1 MSVSKLEGSLKES
14 QLAEQLNRVELLRLA
29 RLGATSRLEEL
40 RREIVSL
47 ESLLGG
53 KAPREKGRRKRQKAS
68 KVAKPAAA
76 PARKKTAWS
85 PSARR
90 AVSLRMKK
98 YWAARRQA
106 TKKS

>member
-1 MSVSKLEGSLKES
+1 
-14 QLAEQLNRVELLRLA
+14 LAEQLNRVELLRLA

-53 KAPREKGRRKRQKAS
+53 GAPGQKSRAPRRRRT
-68 KVAKPAAA
+68 AKTAKAA
-76 PARKKTAWS
+76 PAAKAAPTAAAAADATKSAWT
-85 PSARR
+85 PAARR

-98 YWAARRQA
+98 YWAARRQ
-106 TKKS
+106 TKK

>member
-1 MSVSKLEGSLKES
+1 M
-14 QLAEQLNRVELLRLA
+14 AEQLNRVELLRLA

-53 KAPREKGRRKRQKAS
+53 GAARQKSRAPRRKTTAKAAPA
-68 KVAKPAAA
+68 AKAAA
-76 PARKKTAWS
+76 PAAASAPDATKSAWS
-85 PSARR
+85 PAARR

-106 TKKS
+106 KK

>member
-1 MSVSKLEGSLKES
+1 
-14 QLAEQLNRVELLRLA
+14 LAEQLGRVELLRLA

-53 KAPREKGRRKRQKAS
+53 KAPREKGRRKRRKAS
-68 KVAKPAAA
+68 KAAKPAAA
-76 PARKKTAWS
+76 AAAKRKTAWS
-85 PSARR
+85 AAKRR

-106 TKKS
+106 SKKS

>member
-1 MSVSKLEGSLKES
+1 M
-14 QLAEQLNRVELLRLA
+14 AEQLNRVELLRLA

-47 ESLLGG
+47 ETLLGG
-53 KAPREKGRRKRQKAS
+53 GAPREKSRGPRRKTAKAAP
-68 KVAKPAAA
+68 VAKAAPAVAAAAA
-76 PARKKTAWS
+76 PDATKSAWS
-85 PSARR
+85 PAARR

-106 TKKS
+106 KKS

>member
-1 MSVSKLEGSLKES
+1 M
-14 QLAEQLNRVELLRLA
+14 AEQLNRVELLRLA

-47 ESLLGG
+47 ESLLDGG
-53 KAPREKGRRKRQKAS
+53 APREKSRARRR
-68 KVAKPAAA
+68 KVAKTAPVAKAAPTAAA
-76 PARKKTAWS
+76 GADETKTAWS
-85 PSARR
+85 PAARR

-106 TKKS
+106 KK

>member
-1 MSVSKLEGSLKES
+1 MSLKEI
-14 QLAEQLNRVELLRLA
+14 QLAEQLNRAELLRLA

-47 ESLLGG
+47 ETLIGG
-53 KAPREKGRRKRQKAS
+53 GAPRKKGRRTRRKAA
-68 KVAKPAAA
+68 KVAKAAA
-76 PARKKTAWS
+76 AVASGPKKTAWS
-85 PSARR
+85 PAARR

-106 TKKS
+106 KKR

>member
-1 MSVSKLEGSLKES
+1 M
-14 QLAEQLNRVELLRLA
+14 AEQLSRVELLRLA

-47 ESLLGG
+47 ETLLGG
-53 KAPREKGRRKRQKAS
+53 DAPRRKVRRKRRKTAKIA

-76 PARKKTAWS
+76 AAPAQKKSSAWS
-85 PSARR
+85 PAARK

-98 YWAARRQA
+98 YWAERRQ
-106 TKKS
+106 TKKR

>member
-1 MSVSKLEGSLKES
+1 M
-14 QLAEQLNRVELLRLA
+14 AEQLSRVELLRLA

-47 ESLLGG
+47 ETLLGG
-53 KAPREKGRRKRQKAS
+53 DAPRLKVRRKRRKTGKVA

-76 PARKKTAWS
+76 AAPAQKKTAWS
-85 PSARR
+85 PAARR

-98 YWAARRQA
+98 YWAERRQ
-106 TKKS
+106 TKKR

>member
-1 MSVSKLEGSLKES
+1 
-14 QLAEQLNRVELLRLA
+14 LAEQLNRVELLRLA

-47 ESLLGG
+47 ETLLGG
-53 KAPREKGRRKRQKAS
+53 DAPRVKRRVKRRKAA
-68 KVAKPAAA
+68 KVAKAAA
-76 PARKKTAWS
+76 AEAPAPHKTAAAWS
-85 PSARR
+85 PAARR

-106 TKKS
+106 KKR